1 MSEADF
7 HAAVDR
13 MPEHFSEL
21 MSGEPLPMRAPKE
34 WAGLHAIYVFYD
46 ANGEPCHVGR
56 TRNLQGRIRAHTANS
71 HHSASFAF
79 KRARKELG
87 VEATYRKGEGRA
99 DLLARPDFRAAF
111 DRHRGEIRE
120 MSVRYVEIDC
130 PIEQHLFELYAAMRL
145 GTSLSE
151 FTTS

>member
-7 HAAVDR
+7 YSAVERLPD
-13 MPEHFSEL
+13 HFQQL
-21 MSGEPLPMRAPKE
+21 MSGEPLPLRPSKE
-34 WAGLHAIYVFYD
+34 WAGLHVIYVFYD
-46 ANGEPCHVGR
+46 AEGEPCHVGR

-87 VEATYRKGEGRA
+87 LKATYRKGEGRA
-99 DLLARPDFRAAF
+99 ALLARPEFKSVF
-111 DRHRGEIRE
+111 DRHREEIRN
-120 MSVRYVEIDC
+120 MTIRYVEIDC